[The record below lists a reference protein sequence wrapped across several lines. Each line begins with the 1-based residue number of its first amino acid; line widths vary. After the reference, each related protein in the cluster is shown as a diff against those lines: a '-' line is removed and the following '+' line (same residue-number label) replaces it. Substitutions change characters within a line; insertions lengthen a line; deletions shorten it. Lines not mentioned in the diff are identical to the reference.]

1 MFTDPTVG
9 AILLGAIQ
17 GLTEFLPVSSTGHVF
32 LFETYMGLVPDE
44 NLALWLHIGS
54 LLAVVVYFWEE
65 ILELIGGLYKTL
77 VERKSNESG
86 DYALKLLAATVLTLP
101 TAVLVRAIYPYSE
114 LSLALVGTTLII
126 TAGLIFIAEKRMF
139 ALTSASQNL
148 SWKLVIILGLV
159 QGFAVLP
166 GISRSGLTIALLVWL
181 GVNRQLSAKTSF
193 LLSIPTI
200 AGAALFTYL
209 EQGELF
215 YRLGFF
221 EITAVISSAVFAY
234 IAIVWMMRLIG
245 GRWIYFV
252 PYCATLGA
260 VVLTISFVTGA

>member
-1 MFTDPTVG
+1 MFTDPTLG

-54 LLAVVVYFWEE
+54 LAAVVVYFWED
-65 ILELIGGLYKTL
+65 ILELIVGLYKT
-77 VERKSNESG
+77 VIERKKNDSG
-86 DYALKLLAATVLTLP
+86 DYALKLLAATILTFP
-101 TAVLVRAIYPYSE
+101 TAMLVRYLYPYSE
-114 LSLALVGTTLII
+114 LSLTLIGITLLI
-126 TAGLIFIAEKRMF
+126 TAALIYIAEKRLF
-139 ALTSASQNL
+139 ALSAVSQSL
-148 SWKLVIILGLV
+148 SWPLVVALGLV
-159 QGFAVLP
+159 QGLAVLP
-166 GISRSGLTIALLVWL
+166 GISRSGITIAFLVWL

-209 EQGELF
+209 DQGALF
-215 YRLGFF
+215 YKLGIF
-221 EITAVISSAVFAY
+221 EITAVISSAIFAY
-234 IAIVWMMRLIG
+234 VAIVWMMRLIG

-252 PYCATLGA
+252 PYCAALGT
-260 VVLTISFVTGA
+260 VVLVISFVTGA